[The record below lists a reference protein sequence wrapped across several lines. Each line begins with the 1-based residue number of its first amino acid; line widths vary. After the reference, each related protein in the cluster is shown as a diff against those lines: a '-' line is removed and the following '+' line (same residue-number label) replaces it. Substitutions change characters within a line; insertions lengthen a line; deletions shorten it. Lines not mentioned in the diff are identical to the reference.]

1 MQAAEWRIFT
11 KEDKTTIL
19 QKTYEEVTHTI
30 WAESDTAATD
40 KSAMCVCVREREDK
54 LCTVVWD

>member
-1 MQAAEWRIFT
+1 M

-19 QKTYEEVTHTI
+19 QKSYEEVTHTI

-40 KSAMCVCVREREDK
+40 KSAVCV
-54 LCTVVWD
+54 